1 VAIAKNFL
9 CNSISMRAILVH
21 GLGRTPLSMLLLAA
35 RLRARGLRPVLF
47 GYSATFE
54 TFAGCTDRLCR
65 FIDRNVEQSP
75 FVVVGHSLGT
85 VLLRAVYPRLL
96 RAPQACFF
104 LAPPAQACRAART
117 LAPNRIFRF
126 AAGEMGQLLANPDFM
141 AALPVPG
148 CRTRIYAG
156 TAGPVGRWSPFGSEP
171 NDGILS
177 VKETS
182 IPGISLTTVR
192 KIHTFIMNATAIAND
207 IAEISAGRLRTPDP

>member
-1 VAIAKNFL
+1 
-9 CNSISMRAILVH
+9 
-21 GLGRTPLSMLLLAA
+21 MLLLAA

-65 FIDRNVEQSP
+65 FIDRHAEQSP

-85 VLLRAVYPRLL
+85 VLLRAVYPRL
-96 RAPQACFF
+96 RRGPEACFF

-117 LAPNRIFRF
+117 LAPNRVFRF
-126 AAGEMGQLLANPDFM
+126 VAGEMGQLLANPDFM
-141 AALPVPG
+141 ATLPVPG
-148 CRTRIYAG
+148 CRTLVYAG
-156 TAGPVGRWSPFGSEP
+156 TGGPVGRWSPFGSEP

-182 IPGISLTTVR
+182 IPGISVMTVR
-192 KIHTFIMNATAIAND
+192 KLHTFIMNATAIAND
-207 IAEISAGRLRTPDP
+207 IAEVSAGRLRAPGP